1 MLFRQILQTDL
12 GCASYLIADGGE
24 AAVVDPRWDI
34 DVYLAALSEAG
45 ASLRYVLETHNHADH
60 VSGRRRLV
68 AATGATA
75 LTPADPDDA
84 ASAGLHEG
92 DVLRVGEAEIRV
104 LGAPG
109 HRPEHLAFLVVD
121 RSGRSPDRL
130 LSGDSLLVGGV
141 ARPDLAVAADDGA
154 AALFETLHRL
164 ESLDDA
170 VELWPAHVGGS
181 LCGAGSLTSATSS
194 TIGEERHANP
204 LLQIAGRDE
213 FIQRLTSSSPVRPP
227 RVAQIV
233 ELNTTGPPDPPALPE
248 LSLRELAQAWRRG
261 ACLLDIREP
270 AAFDEAHLP
279 GSLNLPADSADA
291 GNRAAWATGPEEPI
305 VLVAPQA
312 TEARA
317 FAARLLSAGLWNL
330 SGVAVADPSGWAAAG
345 LPISAARTFAPV
357 EVARALPRGELELVD
372 VRDASEWR
380 LGHVDGARH
389 LPLPELR
396 DGTRVALPQDRPL
409 AVACTAGPRAALAA
423 SVLRRR
429 GYAQAARMSGGIPQ
443 LLG

>member
-1 MLFRQILQTDL
+1 MLFCQILQTDL

-34 DVYLAALSEAG
+34 DVYLDALSTAG

-68 AATGATA
+68 AATDATA
-75 LTPADPDDA
+75 LTPADPDD
-84 ASAGLHEG
+84 SGSPGLREG
-92 DVLRVGEAEIRV
+92 DVVRVGEAEIQV
-104 LGAPG
+104 LAAPG

-121 RSGRSPDRL
+121 RTDGSPDRL

-164 ESLDDA
+164 ERLDDA
-170 VELWPAHVGGS
+170 VQLWPAHVGAS
-181 LCGAGSLTSATSS
+181 LCGAGSSTSATSS
-194 TIGEERHANP
+194 TIGEERHSNP

-213 FIQRLTSSSPVRPP
+213 FVQQLTASSPVRPP

-248 LSLRELAQAWRRG
+248 LGLSELQEAWGRG
-261 ACLLDIREP
+261 ACVLDIREP

-279 GSLNLPADSADA
+279 GSLNLPSDSSEA
-291 GNRAAWATGPEEPI
+291 GNRAAWATELNEPI
-305 VLVAPQA
+305 VVVAPQA
-312 TEARA
+312 AEARA
-317 FAARLLSAGLWNL
+317 FATRLLSAGLWNL
-330 SGVAVADPSGWAAAG
+330 SGVAVADPSDWAAAG
-345 LPISAARTFAPV
+345 LPIEATPAFAPV
-357 EVARALPRGELELVD
+357 EVAQALPRGELELLD
-372 VRDASEWR
+372 VRDDSEWR
-380 LGHVDGARH
+380 LGHLDGSHH
-389 LPLPELR
+389 LPLPELQ
-396 DGTRVALPQDRPL
+396 DGARVELPRDRPL
-409 AVACTAGPRAALAA
+409 AVACSAGHRAALAA

-429 GYAQAARMSGGIPQ
+429 GYAQAARMTGGIPQ